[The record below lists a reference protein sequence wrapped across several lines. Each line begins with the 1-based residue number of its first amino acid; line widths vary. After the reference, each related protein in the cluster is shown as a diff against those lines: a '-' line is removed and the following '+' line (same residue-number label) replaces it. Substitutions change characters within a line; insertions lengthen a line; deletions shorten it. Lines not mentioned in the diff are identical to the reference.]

1 MPDTTPRTK
10 ARITALEA
18 EHARMRSELE
28 RTRSELDA
36 LLAVLRAVGAP
47 LPDPQ
52 PRLVAVR

>member
-1 MPDTTPRTK
+1 MQNTTSCTEV
-10 ARITALEA
+10 RIAALEA
-18 EHARMRSELE
+18 GHDRMRSELE

-36 LLAVLRAVGAP
+36 LFAVLRAVGAP